1 MRHSSGFFVY
11 GVLFVIFFVV
21 MIMVVICIFAKRKKQ
36 KGPWSRKD
44 YLTKRTDD
52 DGWGTQDQW
61 GSGSG
66 FDQWGSGSDTW
77 GANSGDDGGKSS
89 KFKLNLIHFIM
100 APLSLLGVLTGLGG
114 FIIAASGC
122 PGKHSHKANPI
133 LADSSLV
140 SIAVGIGVII
150 VSFIIWSGVSRLKS
164 EKNIIFKKNII
175 QKELM
180 QHFYIHEY
188 IYNQEGSGQNVYQI
202 LQLLKIANNSWNIMD
217 FNDYFSGKYKDT
229 PFLFLDCEL
238 KEKVGSGK
246 QSKYYD
252 RFMGQVLIL
261 KYRAEYNLSHR
272 ISIPGA
278 PDPFHFS
285 GSLLPVFRVLDLDRL
300 LNECIIG
307 APEDNNL
314 GNMSGGIE
322 DVQVVTPDM
331 QDMSKLMDEIKALEK
346 NSDIDLLTQKCA
358 ELNRMISSTNSD
370 ISRMNVLMQEIEMAE
385 KTGDIDLMTEKCA
398 ELNRLMNDT
407 NQNMSS
413 KSVKQSPSEFD
424 VEQYVHSIS
433 GTLNAV
439 VNAAECNTSFI
450 FSGGYLAIV
459 LENQFDPFEFGTMDT
474 FRSYQSLHKRV
485 QGEVHWLTLIFEA
498 LEKGKLLL

>member
-11 GVLFVIFFVV
+11 GVLFVIFLVV

-66 FDQWGSGSDTW
+66 FDQWGSGSDAW

-122 PGKHSHKANPI
+122 PDKHSHKAHPL

-150 VSFIIWSGVSRLKS
+150 VSFIIWSGVSKLKS

-202 LQLLKIANNSWNIMD
+202 LRVLKIAENSWNTLD

-246 QSKYYD
+246 QSRVYE
-252 RFMGQVLIL
+252 RFIGQVLIL
-261 KYRAEYNLSHR
+261 KYHAEYNLSHR
-272 ISIPGA
+272 VSIPEM
-278 PDPFHFS
+278 PEPLHFS
-285 GSLLPVFRVLDLDRL
+285 GTLAQVSNILDLNCPLDV
-300 LNECIIG
+300 CIIG
-307 APEDNNL
+307 ASNANDFE
-314 GNMSGGIE
+314 NMIGGIE
-322 DVQVVTPDM
+322 DVQVVTPNM
-331 QDMSKLMDEIKALEK
+331 QNMSKLMDEIKALEK
-346 NSDIDLLTQKCA
+346 NGDIDLLTQKCA

-398 ELNRLMNDT
+398 ELNGLMNDT

-413 KSVKQSPSEFD
+413 KNVKQSPSEFD
-424 VEQYVHSIS
+424 VEQYIHSIS

-439 VNAAECNTSFI
+439 ANAAECNTSFI
-450 FSGGYLAIV
+450 FSGKYLAII
-459 LENQFDPFEFGTMDT
+459 LNNKFDPFEFGTMDT
-474 FRSYQSLHKRV
+474 FRSYRSLYKRV